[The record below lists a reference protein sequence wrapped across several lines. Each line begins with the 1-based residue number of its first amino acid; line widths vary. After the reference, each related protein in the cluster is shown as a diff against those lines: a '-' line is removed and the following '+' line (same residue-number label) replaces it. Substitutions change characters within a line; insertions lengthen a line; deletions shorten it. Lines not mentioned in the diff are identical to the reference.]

1 MSAKNVMNSDFIAK
15 NLTPLPDADPPY
27 LPVTTTAS
35 DPLFSFT
42 AKKSGYVR
50 VDCNLTV
57 SPDADGADV
66 ICKVSMRAGR
76 TSAATGEAI
85 LYAQPAVV
93 ALAGY
98 GVGHF
103 VISVVAGTLYDV
115 IASTGAVSDI
125 LSGVVSM
132 QYL

>member
-15 NLTPLPDADPPY
+15 NLTPLPLADPPY
-27 LPVTTTAS
+27 QPVTTTAS

-50 VDCNLTV
+50 VDCNITV
-57 SPDADGADV
+57 SPNANGDAV

-76 TSAATGEAI
+76 TSAATGGAI

-93 ALAGY
+93 ALEGY

-115 IASTGAVSDI
+115 IASTVAASNI